1 MSSPARPQVY
11 LIVLNYCSAED
22 TLACVAAIRG
32 ICYPNFRLLVI
43 DNNSPDGSGALL
55 EQSIPAHEFMQTGR
69 NLGYAGGNNAAI
81 GRALNEGADYVL
93 IVNPDVRL
101 PPDCLSDYVNI
112 MSRDTRIAGLNSV
125 QLQGNG
131 LDIDP
136 GFRVG
141 VLQPNDRDQERF
153 NALAFP
159 ETFDSEVL
167 YGAALMLS
175 AAAIRRVGGF
185 DPLFF
190 AYYEEIDL
198 CRRLRLHGF
207 RLVVTPRSPVVHI
220 RTVYAKPLSRR
231 VRFLRLKGYYLSR
244 LKNRDRAMRPT
255 LVIILQEIRAA
266 LRGQAANIYPY
277 NAYPYD
283 RGIVLQTLGWLM
295 WFLPSIWLHKKR
307 DVQPGMRY
315 L

>member
-1 MSSPARPQVY
+1 MKPPCVY
-11 LIVLNYCSAED
+11 ILVLNYCSLDD
-22 TLACVAAIRG
+22 TLACVKAIRG
-32 ICYPNFRLLVI
+32 ITYPNFRLLVI
-43 DNNSPDGSGALL
+43 DNQSPDGSGKQLAHAV
-55 EQSIPAHEFMQTGR
+55 PPHEFIQTGR
-69 NLGYAGGNNAAI
+69 NLGYAGGNNRGI
-81 GRALNEGADYVL
+81 QRALQDGADYIL

-101 PPDCLSDYVNI
+101 PPDCLRDYVGI
-112 MSRDTRIAGLNSV
+112 MSGDADIAGLNSI

-131 LDIDP
+131 MDIDR

-141 VLQPNDRDQERF
+141 VLQPNGRDQERF
-153 NALAFP
+153 DASAFP
-159 ETFDSEVL
+159 SFFESPTL

-175 AAAIRRVGGF
+175 SAALRQVGGF

-207 RLVVTPRSPVVHI
+207 RLVVTPRSPVIHI

-244 LKNRDRAMRPT
+244 LKNREHSIRPT
-255 LVIILQEIRAA
+255 LKAILREIRAA
-266 LRGQAANIYPY
+266 LEGRAGTIYPF

-295 WFLPSIWLHKKR
+295 WFLPLIWLHKKR
-307 DVQPGMRY
+307 EMRRAMHY
-315 L
+315 I